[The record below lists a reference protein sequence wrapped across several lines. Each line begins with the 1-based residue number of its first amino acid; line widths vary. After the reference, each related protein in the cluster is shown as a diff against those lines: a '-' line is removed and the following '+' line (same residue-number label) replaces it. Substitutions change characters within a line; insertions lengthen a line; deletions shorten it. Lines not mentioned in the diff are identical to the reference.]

1 MFTRSSAPNDLAS
14 ILPQGPHVNTCQ
26 YDALLS
32 LSGDPNEKT
41 LDFAAMERN
50 KLRKRGVC
58 FPVES
63 RYPQWYF
70 CMRVVRFLWML
81 WPVWRRKP
89 QDTNSH
95 IQVWKSTKIS
105 KLSHSFAVMGPRNPG
120 SHTSWMNCFVA
131 HIHALH
137 CAQAALPKLVQ
148 SSYRKCPPLLSSPK
162 PFPV

>member
-1 MFTRSSAPNDLAS
+1 MFTRNSAPNELAS

-26 YDALLS
+26 CDALLS

-41 LDFAAMERN
+41 VDFAAMERN

-70 CMRVVRFLWML
+70 CMRVVGFLWML
-81 WPVWRRKP
+81 WLAWRRKP

-95 IQVWKSTKIS
+95 IEVWKSTKIF
-105 KLSHSFAVMGPRNPG
+105 KLGHSFAVLSSRNPG
-120 SHTSWMNCFVA
+120 SHPGWASCFVA
-131 HIHALH
+131 HIYALH
-137 CAQAALPKLVQ
+137 CALAALPKLVQ
-148 SSYRKCPPLLSSPK
+148 SSDRKCPPLLSSPK